1 VVLAVRDD
9 TTAVGEPTSESGLSA
24 LSAGVLLALLG
35 VILGSAH
42 RTQTA
47 LVEGGKGQQLINRIS
62 EVFSMSIARSLVSLV
77 AVASTPTSTIF
88 VALFAL
94 SGCGSM
100 APTAPSAVSLVGT
113 VTAQDGAKLSGATV
127 RIGDGLNAGKSTTTN
142 NNGEYRFDDLAV
154 SNGSVSAVA
163 EGYDSVITS
172 RYIDGAIPLNFTLR
186 ASVPWSHAG
195 TGSAVFDMPNYITA
209 VHVIGVYTGVTSNF
223 TVHVGNCLIIE
234 DQLGTGARRTISDG
248 TYPVTPALT
257 PSSRV
262 VEIIVDSPDVSWSFT
277 EDRSSSGGLCF
288 GY

>member
-1 VVLAVRDD
+1 MSRLTFGSRF
-9 TTAVGEPTSESGLSA
+9 SLSA
-24 LSAGVLLALLG
+24 ASRHFARHEIFLSN
-35 VILGSAH
+35 
-42 RTQTA
+42 TA
-47 LVEGGKGQQLINRIS
+47 LR
-62 EVFSMSIARSLVSLV
+62 
-77 AVASTPTSTIF
+77 ASTIV

-94 SGCGSM
+94 SGCGTSI
-100 APTAPSAVSLVGT
+100 APTAPSVVSLVGT

-195 TGSAVFDMPNYITA
+195 TGSAVFDMPKYITA

-257 PSSRV
+257 PSSGV
-262 VEIIVDSPDVSWSFT
+262 VEIIVDSQDVSWSFT